1 MLIALSEIDVIQTT
15 LLRALASPHR
25 LRIVHL
31 LGERP
36 REVNELARE
45 LDLAQATVSQH
56 LAAMRGVGLVD
67 ATRDG
72 RWVRYGLADPEILAA
87 CDLMRDVI
95 VRRLSALGDLAAA
108 ASQATAGHPAALPAG
123 PNPRSN
129 PIPNQV
135 DHR

>member
-1 MLIALSEIDVIQTT
+1 VLIALNEIEVIQTS

-45 LDLAQATVSQH
+45 LELAQATVSQH

-72 RWVRYGLADPEILAA
+72 RCVRYELADAEILAA

-108 ASQATAGHPAALPAG
+108 ASHPTADRPAVLAVD
-123 PNPRSN
+123 
-129 PIPNQV
+129 PITQPSQV
-135 DHR
+135 EHR

>member
-123 PNPRSN
+123 PNPRPN